1 MATFGG
7 ASAPAQTSTQGP
19 SDLLPQAFSTAV
31 SALSPTGTLLD
42 RRYLAFRRT
51 SRPVFIQ
58 SAFNMRKRLMG
69 PPRQGIISVVV
80 TDIEGYSGERWLE
93 VVGAVVRFKG
103 LFAPGGFLGG
113 GIVTGIEN
121 KLGQV
126 AFGKIGG
133 GWDSYGWFGRC
144 SMVGVVVALHRP
156 PAPVPLRLCQM
167 ACLEELSGSV
177 LSCSLS

>member
-19 SDLLPQAFSTAV
+19 SDLLLQALCTAV
-31 SALSPTGTLLD
+31 SALSPPPTGTFLD
-42 RRYLAFRRT
+42 HRFLAFRRT

-103 LFAPGGFLGG
+103 SLRQGVFL
-113 GIVTGIEN
+113 VV
-121 KLGQV
+121 GQ
-126 AFGKIGG
+126 
-133 GWDSYGWFGRC
+133 
-144 SMVGVVVALHRP
+144 
-156 PAPVPLRLCQM
+156 
-167 ACLEELSGSV
+167 
-177 LSCSLS
+177 